1 MTVSLS
7 VVYTA
12 LFYVAIAIFVVGLGL
27 RIAKYA
33 KTPAPLKIPTT
44 PAPTTQGGVVLRMFR
59 EVVFFESLFK
69 SNKWIW
75 IFGWIFH
82 FSLLLAFFR
91 HLRYAISPDN
101 LLWPLV
107 SLEIVQSFGKYAGF
121 GILIGLAGLF
131 ARRIFV
137 DRVRY
142 ISSPSDYLMLILL
155 FAIAA
160 SGLAM
165 TFLAH
170 TDIVALKAWTL
181 GLLRLDPQQLP
192 AEPLLLIHLGL
203 VALLLIVFPISK
215 LLHAPGLF
223 FSPTR
228 NQADNPRE
236 KRHLA
241 PWAAK
246 LEANERSS

>member
-1 MTVSLS
+1 MSLTVA
-7 VVYTA
+7 YTA
-12 LFYVAIAIFVVGLGL
+12 LFYAAFLVFFVGVGL

-44 PAPTTQGGVVLRMFR
+44 PAPVTQGGVVLRMFR
-59 EVVFFESLFK
+59 EVVFFQSLFK
-69 SNKWIW
+69 GNKWTW

-91 HLRYAISPDN
+91 HLRYAMSPDN
-101 LLWPLV
+101 ILWPLV
-107 SLEIVQSFGKYAGF
+107 NLNLVQSFGKYAGF
-121 GILIGLAGLF
+121 AMVFGLVGLF

-142 ISSPSDYLMLILL
+142 ISSPSDYLMLIL
-155 FAIAA
+155 IASIA
-160 SGLAM
+160 LTGLGM
-165 TFLAH
+165 SFVVH
-170 TDIVALKAWTL
+170 TDIVSLKAFAL
-181 GLLRLDPQQLP
+181 GLIYFDPQP
-192 AEPLLLIHLGL
+192 IPSDPLVLIHLAL
-203 VALLLIVFPISK
+203 VAILLIIFPISK
-215 LLHAPGLF
+215 LLHAPGVF

-228 NQADNPRE
+228 NQVDNPRE

-246 LEANERSS
+246 LEANERS

>member
-12 LFYVAIAIFVVGLGL
+12 LFYVAIVIFVVGLGL

-33 KTPAPLKIPTT
+33 RTPAPLKIPTT

-181 GLLRLDPQQLP
+181 GLLHLDPQQLP

-203 VALLLIVFPISK
+203 VALLLIIFPISK

>member
-7 VVYTA
+7 VAYTA

-69 SNKWIW
+69 STKWTW

-107 SLEIVQSFGKYAGF
+107 SLQIVQSFGKYAGF

-155 FAIAA
+155 FAIAG

-170 TDIVALKAWTL
+170 TDIVAVKSWTL
-181 GLLRLDPQQLP
+181 GLLHLDPQQLP
-192 AEPLLLIHLGL
+192 TQPLLLIHLGL
-203 VALLLIVFPISK
+203 VALLLVIFPISK

>member
-7 VVYTA
+7 VIYTA

-107 SLEIVQSFGKYAGF
+107 SLEIVQSF
-121 GILIGLAGLF
+121 
-131 ARRIFV
+131 
-137 DRVRY
+137 
-142 ISSPSDYLMLILL
+142 
-155 FAIAA
+155 
-160 SGLAM
+160 
-165 TFLAH
+165 
-170 TDIVALKAWTL
+170 
-181 GLLRLDPQQLP
+181 
-192 AEPLLLIHLGL
+192 
-203 VALLLIVFPISK
+203 
-215 LLHAPGLF
+215 
-223 FSPTR
+223 
-228 NQADNPRE
+228 
-236 KRHLA
+236 
-241 PWAAK
+241 
-246 LEANERSS
+246 